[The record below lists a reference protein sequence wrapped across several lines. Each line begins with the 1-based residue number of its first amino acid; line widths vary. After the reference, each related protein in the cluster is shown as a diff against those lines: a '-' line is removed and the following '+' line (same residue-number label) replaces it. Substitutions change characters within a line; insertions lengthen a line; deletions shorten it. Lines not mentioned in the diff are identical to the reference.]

1 MRWTLREKYGK
12 TGALSLSYDM
22 TFLSLLLSDIEDD
35 TPIEGKERCIVHPIT
50 EHKFFTT
57 KVMEYTAAMQI
68 LLSHYALIDSNNDE
82 GRNKKDPFL
91 PFIPEIEK
99 TYKRQCNT
107 LKNKLSA
114 LWENEKKGIKDPEM
128 NALYFG
134 EALGEIFVKDEN
146 SHFAP
151 DLRRMG
157 CGMGRYIYLLDAW
170 DDKEK
175 DKKKEANE
183 EMTLKA
189 VLKNKAREDEEP
201 LSANFTLYK
210 ILGGDILTA
219 RLIRSQIWLI
229 MLVVFFVIV
238 YISNRYSV
246 QQQLLE
252 IDVLNKELKD
262 AKYKALSSSSEL
274 TERCR
279 ESRVLEMLRHNKDSI
294 LKMPSQPPYIINVPE
309 K

>member
-1 MRWTLREKYGK
+1 MKSDKNINGTEQDEMKIVLPLNEAEE
-12 TGALSLSYDM
+12 TGTRNA
-22 TFLSLLLSDIEDD
+22 
-35 TPIEGKERCIVHPIT
+35 K
-50 EHKFFTT
+50 K
-57 KVMEYTAAMQI
+57 
-68 LLSHYALIDSNNDE
+68 DSSDE
-82 GRNKKDPFL
+82 GNR
-91 PFIPEIEK
+91 
-99 TYKRQCNT
+99 
-107 LKNKLSA
+107 
-114 LWENEKKGIKDPEM
+114 
-128 NALYFG
+128 
-134 EALGEIFVKDEN
+134 
-146 SHFAP
+146 
-151 DLRRMG
+151 
-157 CGMGRYIYLLDAW
+157 GRKAKADVAKEE
-170 DDKEK
+170 KEK

-210 ILGGDILTA
+210 MLGGDILTA

>member
-1 MRWTLREKYGK
+1 MKNDKNINGTEQDEMKIVLPLNEAEETRMRN
-12 TGALSLSYDM
+12 A
-22 TFLSLLLSDIEDD
+22 
-35 TPIEGKERCIVHPIT
+35 
-50 EHKFFTT
+50 
-57 KVMEYTAAMQI
+57 
-68 LLSHYALIDSNNDE
+68 
-82 GRNKKDPFL
+82 KKD
-91 PFIPEIEK
+91 
-99 TYKRQCNT
+99 
-107 LKNKLSA
+107 SS
-114 LWENEKKGIKDPEM
+114 NEG
-128 NALYFG
+128 N
-134 EALGEIFVKDEN
+134 
-146 SHFAP
+146 
-151 DLRRMG
+151 R
-157 CGMGRYIYLLDAW
+157 GRKAKADVAKEE
-170 DDKEK
+170 KEK

-274 TERCR
+274 TEKCR

>member
-1 MRWTLREKYGK
+1 MKSDKNINGTEQDEMKIVLPLNEAEETGMRNAKK
-12 TGALSLSYDM
+12 
-22 TFLSLLLSDIEDD
+22 
-35 TPIEGKERCIVHPIT
+35 
-50 EHKFFTT
+50 
-57 KVMEYTAAMQI
+57 
-68 LLSHYALIDSNNDE
+68 DSSDE
-82 GRNKKDPFL
+82 GNR
-91 PFIPEIEK
+91 
-99 TYKRQCNT
+99 
-107 LKNKLSA
+107 
-114 LWENEKKGIKDPEM
+114 
-128 NALYFG
+128 
-134 EALGEIFVKDEN
+134 
-146 SHFAP
+146 
-151 DLRRMG
+151 
-157 CGMGRYIYLLDAW
+157 GRKAKADVAKEE
-170 DDKEK
+170 KEK

-183 EMTLKA
+183 EMTLKT

-279 ESRVLEMLRHNKDSI
+279 KSRVLEMLRHNKDSI

>member
-1 MRWTLREKYGK
+1 MKNDKNINGTEQDEMKIVLPLNEAEETGMRNAKK
-12 TGALSLSYDM
+12 
-22 TFLSLLLSDIEDD
+22 
-35 TPIEGKERCIVHPIT
+35 
-50 EHKFFTT
+50 
-57 KVMEYTAAMQI
+57 
-68 LLSHYALIDSNNDE
+68 DSSDE
-82 GRNKKDPFL
+82 GNR
-91 PFIPEIEK
+91 
-99 TYKRQCNT
+99 
-107 LKNKLSA
+107 
-114 LWENEKKGIKDPEM
+114 
-128 NALYFG
+128 
-134 EALGEIFVKDEN
+134 
-146 SHFAP
+146 
-151 DLRRMG
+151 
-157 CGMGRYIYLLDAW
+157 GRKAKADVAKEE
-170 DDKEK
+170 KEK

-183 EMTLKA
+183 EMTLKT

-279 ESRVLEMLRHNKDSI
+279 ESRVLEMLRQNKDSI

>member
-1 MRWTLREKYGK
+1 MKSDKNINGTEQDEMKIVLPLNEAEETGMRNAKK
-12 TGALSLSYDM
+12 
-22 TFLSLLLSDIEDD
+22 
-35 TPIEGKERCIVHPIT
+35 
-50 EHKFFTT
+50 
-57 KVMEYTAAMQI
+57 
-68 LLSHYALIDSNNDE
+68 DSSDE
-82 GRNKKDPFL
+82 GNR
-91 PFIPEIEK
+91 
-99 TYKRQCNT
+99 
-107 LKNKLSA
+107 
-114 LWENEKKGIKDPEM
+114 
-128 NALYFG
+128 
-134 EALGEIFVKDEN
+134 
-146 SHFAP
+146 
-151 DLRRMG
+151 
-157 CGMGRYIYLLDAW
+157 GRKAKADVAKEE
-170 DDKEK
+170 KEK

-183 EMTLKA
+183 EMTLKT

-246 QQQLLE
+246 QQQFLE

>member
-1 MRWTLREKYGK
+1 MKSDKNINGTEQDEMKIVLPLNEAEE
-12 TGALSLSYDM
+12 TGTRNA
-22 TFLSLLLSDIEDD
+22 
-35 TPIEGKERCIVHPIT
+35 K
-50 EHKFFTT
+50 K
-57 KVMEYTAAMQI
+57 
-68 LLSHYALIDSNNDE
+68 DSSDE
-82 GRNKKDPFL
+82 GNR
-91 PFIPEIEK
+91 
-99 TYKRQCNT
+99 
-107 LKNKLSA
+107 
-114 LWENEKKGIKDPEM
+114 
-128 NALYFG
+128 
-134 EALGEIFVKDEN
+134 
-146 SHFAP
+146 
-151 DLRRMG
+151 
-157 CGMGRYIYLLDAW
+157 GRKAKADVAKEE
-170 DDKEK
+170 KEK

-183 EMTLKA
+183 EMTLKT

-262 AKYKALSSSSEL
+262 AKYKALSSRSEL

>member
-1 MRWTLREKYGK
+1 MKSDKNINGTEQDEMKIVLPLNEAEE
-12 TGALSLSYDM
+12 TG
-22 TFLSLLLSDIEDD
+22 T
-35 TPIEGKERCIVHPIT
+35 
-50 EHKFFTT
+50 
-57 KVMEYTAAMQI
+57 
-68 LLSHYALIDSNNDE
+68 
-82 GRNKKDPFL
+82 RNAKKD
-91 PFIPEIEK
+91 
-99 TYKRQCNT
+99 
-107 LKNKLSA
+107 SS
-114 LWENEKKGIKDPEM
+114 
-128 NALYFG
+128 
-134 EALGEIFVKDEN
+134 DEE
-146 SHFAP
+146 S
-151 DLRRMG
+151 R
-157 CGMGRYIYLLDAW
+157 GRKAKADVAKEE
-170 DDKEK
+170 KEK

>member
-1 MRWTLREKYGK
+1 MKSDKNINGTEQDEMKIVLPLNEAEE
-12 TGALSLSYDM
+12 TGTRNA
-22 TFLSLLLSDIEDD
+22 
-35 TPIEGKERCIVHPIT
+35 K
-50 EHKFFTT
+50 K
-57 KVMEYTAAMQI
+57 
-68 LLSHYALIDSNNDE
+68 DSSDE
-82 GRNKKDPFL
+82 GNRGRKAKADVAKE
-91 PFIPEIEK
+91 EI
-99 TYKRQCNT
+99 
-107 LKNKLSA
+107 
-114 LWENEKKGIKDPEM
+114 
-128 NALYFG
+128 
-134 EALGEIFVKDEN
+134 
-146 SHFAP
+146 
-151 DLRRMG
+151 
-157 CGMGRYIYLLDAW
+157 
-170 DDKEK
+170 EK

-183 EMTLKA
+183 EMTLKT

-229 MLVVFFVIV
+229 MLIVFFIIV

>member
-1 MRWTLREKYGK
+1 MKSDKNINGTEQDEMKIVLPLNEAEETRMRNAKK
-12 TGALSLSYDM
+12 
-22 TFLSLLLSDIEDD
+22 
-35 TPIEGKERCIVHPIT
+35 
-50 EHKFFTT
+50 
-57 KVMEYTAAMQI
+57 
-68 LLSHYALIDSNNDE
+68 DSSDE
-82 GRNKKDPFL
+82 GNR
-91 PFIPEIEK
+91 
-99 TYKRQCNT
+99 
-107 LKNKLSA
+107 
-114 LWENEKKGIKDPEM
+114 
-128 NALYFG
+128 
-134 EALGEIFVKDEN
+134 
-146 SHFAP
+146 
-151 DLRRMG
+151 
-157 CGMGRYIYLLDAW
+157 GRKAKADVAKEE
-170 DDKEK
+170 KEK

-183 EMTLKA
+183 EMTLKT

>member
-1 MRWTLREKYGK
+1 MKSDKNINGTEQDEMKIVLPLNEAEE
-12 TGALSLSYDM
+12 TGTRNA
-22 TFLSLLLSDIEDD
+22 
-35 TPIEGKERCIVHPIT
+35 K
-50 EHKFFTT
+50 K
-57 KVMEYTAAMQI
+57 
-68 LLSHYALIDSNNDE
+68 DSSDE
-82 GRNKKDPFL
+82 GNR
-91 PFIPEIEK
+91 
-99 TYKRQCNT
+99 
-107 LKNKLSA
+107 
-114 LWENEKKGIKDPEM
+114 
-128 NALYFG
+128 
-134 EALGEIFVKDEN
+134 
-146 SHFAP
+146 
-151 DLRRMG
+151 
-157 CGMGRYIYLLDAW
+157 GRKAKADVAKEE
-170 DDKEK
+170 KEK

-183 EMTLKA
+183 DMTLKT

>member
-1 MRWTLREKYGK
+1 MKSDKNINGTEQDEMKIVLPLNEAEETGMRNAKK
-12 TGALSLSYDM
+12 
-22 TFLSLLLSDIEDD
+22 
-35 TPIEGKERCIVHPIT
+35 
-50 EHKFFTT
+50 
-57 KVMEYTAAMQI
+57 
-68 LLSHYALIDSNNDE
+68 DSSDE
-82 GRNKKDPFL
+82 GNR
-91 PFIPEIEK
+91 
-99 TYKRQCNT
+99 
-107 LKNKLSA
+107 
-114 LWENEKKGIKDPEM
+114 
-128 NALYFG
+128 
-134 EALGEIFVKDEN
+134 
-146 SHFAP
+146 
-151 DLRRMG
+151 
-157 CGMGRYIYLLDAW
+157 GRKAKADVAKEE
-170 DDKEK
+170 KEK

>member
-1 MRWTLREKYGK
+1 MKSDKNINGTEQDEMKIVLPLNEAEETEMRNAKK
-12 TGALSLSYDM
+12 
-22 TFLSLLLSDIEDD
+22 
-35 TPIEGKERCIVHPIT
+35 
-50 EHKFFTT
+50 
-57 KVMEYTAAMQI
+57 
-68 LLSHYALIDSNNDE
+68 DSSDE
-82 GRNKKDPFL
+82 GNR
-91 PFIPEIEK
+91 
-99 TYKRQCNT
+99 
-107 LKNKLSA
+107 
-114 LWENEKKGIKDPEM
+114 
-128 NALYFG
+128 
-134 EALGEIFVKDEN
+134 
-146 SHFAP
+146 
-151 DLRRMG
+151 
-157 CGMGRYIYLLDAW
+157 GRKAKADVAKEE
-170 DDKEK
+170 KEK

-183 EMTLKA
+183 EMTLKT

>member
-1 MRWTLREKYGK
+1 MKSDKNINGIEQDEMKIVLPLNEAEE
-12 TGALSLSYDM
+12 TGTRNA
-22 TFLSLLLSDIEDD
+22 
-35 TPIEGKERCIVHPIT
+35 K
-50 EHKFFTT
+50 K
-57 KVMEYTAAMQI
+57 
-68 LLSHYALIDSNNDE
+68 DSSDE
-82 GRNKKDPFL
+82 GNR
-91 PFIPEIEK
+91 
-99 TYKRQCNT
+99 
-107 LKNKLSA
+107 
-114 LWENEKKGIKDPEM
+114 
-128 NALYFG
+128 
-134 EALGEIFVKDEN
+134 
-146 SHFAP
+146 
-151 DLRRMG
+151 
-157 CGMGRYIYLLDAW
+157 GRKAKADVAKEE
-170 DDKEK
+170 KEK

-183 EMTLKA
+183 EMTLKT

>member
-1 MRWTLREKYGK
+1 MKSDKNINGTEQDEMKIVLPLNEAEETGMRNAKK
-12 TGALSLSYDM
+12 
-22 TFLSLLLSDIEDD
+22 
-35 TPIEGKERCIVHPIT
+35 
-50 EHKFFTT
+50 
-57 KVMEYTAAMQI
+57 
-68 LLSHYALIDSNNDE
+68 DSSDE
-82 GRNKKDPFL
+82 GNR
-91 PFIPEIEK
+91 
-99 TYKRQCNT
+99 
-107 LKNKLSA
+107 
-114 LWENEKKGIKDPEM
+114 
-128 NALYFG
+128 
-134 EALGEIFVKDEN
+134 
-146 SHFAP
+146 
-151 DLRRMG
+151 
-157 CGMGRYIYLLDAW
+157 GRKAKADVAKEE
-170 DDKEK
+170 KEK
-175 DKKKEANE
+175 DTKKEANE
-183 EMTLKA
+183 EMTLKTG
-189 VLKNKAREDEEP
+189 LKNKAREDEEP

-294 LKMPSQPPYIINVPE
+294 LKMPSQPPYIIYVPE

>member
-1 MRWTLREKYGK
+1 MKSDKNINGTEQDEMKIVLPLNEAEETGMRNAKK
-12 TGALSLSYDM
+12 
-22 TFLSLLLSDIEDD
+22 
-35 TPIEGKERCIVHPIT
+35 
-50 EHKFFTT
+50 
-57 KVMEYTAAMQI
+57 
-68 LLSHYALIDSNNDE
+68 DSSDE
-82 GRNKKDPFL
+82 GNR
-91 PFIPEIEK
+91 
-99 TYKRQCNT
+99 
-107 LKNKLSA
+107 
-114 LWENEKKGIKDPEM
+114 
-128 NALYFG
+128 
-134 EALGEIFVKDEN
+134 
-146 SHFAP
+146 
-151 DLRRMG
+151 
-157 CGMGRYIYLLDAW
+157 GRKAKADVAKEE
-170 DDKEK
+170 KEK

-183 EMTLKA
+183 EMTLKT

-219 RLIRSQIWLI
+219 HLIRSQIWLI

>member
-1 MRWTLREKYGK
+1 MKNDKNINGTEQDEMKIVLPLNEAEETGMRNAKK
-12 TGALSLSYDM
+12 
-22 TFLSLLLSDIEDD
+22 
-35 TPIEGKERCIVHPIT
+35 
-50 EHKFFTT
+50 
-57 KVMEYTAAMQI
+57 
-68 LLSHYALIDSNNDE
+68 DSSDE
-82 GRNKKDPFL
+82 GNR
-91 PFIPEIEK
+91 
-99 TYKRQCNT
+99 
-107 LKNKLSA
+107 
-114 LWENEKKGIKDPEM
+114 
-128 NALYFG
+128 
-134 EALGEIFVKDEN
+134 
-146 SHFAP
+146 
-151 DLRRMG
+151 
-157 CGMGRYIYLLDAW
+157 GRKAKADVAQEE
-170 DDKEK
+170 KEK

-183 EMTLKA
+183 EMTLKT

>member
-1 MRWTLREKYGK
+1 MKSDKNINGIEQDEMKIVLPLNEAEETGMRNAKK
-12 TGALSLSYDM
+12 
-22 TFLSLLLSDIEDD
+22 
-35 TPIEGKERCIVHPIT
+35 
-50 EHKFFTT
+50 
-57 KVMEYTAAMQI
+57 
-68 LLSHYALIDSNNDE
+68 DSSDE
-82 GRNKKDPFL
+82 GNR
-91 PFIPEIEK
+91 
-99 TYKRQCNT
+99 
-107 LKNKLSA
+107 
-114 LWENEKKGIKDPEM
+114 
-128 NALYFG
+128 
-134 EALGEIFVKDEN
+134 
-146 SHFAP
+146 
-151 DLRRMG
+151 
-157 CGMGRYIYLLDAW
+157 GRKAKADVAKEE
-170 DDKEK
+170 KEK

-183 EMTLKA
+183 EMTLKT

>member
-1 MRWTLREKYGK
+1 MKNDKNINGTEQDEMKIVLPLNEAEETRMRN
-12 TGALSLSYDM
+12 A
-22 TFLSLLLSDIEDD
+22 
-35 TPIEGKERCIVHPIT
+35 
-50 EHKFFTT
+50 
-57 KVMEYTAAMQI
+57 
-68 LLSHYALIDSNNDE
+68 
-82 GRNKKDPFL
+82 KKD
-91 PFIPEIEK
+91 
-99 TYKRQCNT
+99 
-107 LKNKLSA
+107 SS
-114 LWENEKKGIKDPEM
+114 NEG
-128 NALYFG
+128 N
-134 EALGEIFVKDEN
+134 
-146 SHFAP
+146 
-151 DLRRMG
+151 R
-157 CGMGRYIYLLDAW
+157 GRKAKADVAKEE
-170 DDKEK
+170 KEK

>member
-1 MRWTLREKYGK
+1 MKNDKNINGTEQDEMKIVLPLNEAEETRMRN
-12 TGALSLSYDM
+12 A
-22 TFLSLLLSDIEDD
+22 
-35 TPIEGKERCIVHPIT
+35 
-50 EHKFFTT
+50 
-57 KVMEYTAAMQI
+57 
-68 LLSHYALIDSNNDE
+68 
-82 GRNKKDPFL
+82 KKD
-91 PFIPEIEK
+91 
-99 TYKRQCNT
+99 
-107 LKNKLSA
+107 SS
-114 LWENEKKGIKDPEM
+114 NEG
-128 NALYFG
+128 N
-134 EALGEIFVKDEN
+134 
-146 SHFAP
+146 
-151 DLRRMG
+151 R
-157 CGMGRYIYLLDAW
+157 GRKAKADVA
-170 DDKEK
+170 KEEEEK

>member
-1 MRWTLREKYGK
+1 MKSDKNINGTEQDEMKIVLPLNEAEE
-12 TGALSLSYDM
+12 TGA
-22 TFLSLLLSDIEDD
+22 
-35 TPIEGKERCIVHPIT
+35 RN
-50 EHKFFTT
+50 
-57 KVMEYTAAMQI
+57 AAEV
-68 LLSHYALIDSNNDE
+68 SSDE
-82 GRNKKDPFL
+82 GNR
-91 PFIPEIEK
+91 
-99 TYKRQCNT
+99 
-107 LKNKLSA
+107 
-114 LWENEKKGIKDPEM
+114 
-128 NALYFG
+128 
-134 EALGEIFVKDEN
+134 
-146 SHFAP
+146 
-151 DLRRMG
+151 
-157 CGMGRYIYLLDAW
+157 GRKAKADVAKEE
-170 DDKEK
+170 KEK

>member
-1 MRWTLREKYGK
+1 MKSDKNINGIEQDEMKIVLPLNEAEETGMRNAKK
-12 TGALSLSYDM
+12 
-22 TFLSLLLSDIEDD
+22 
-35 TPIEGKERCIVHPIT
+35 
-50 EHKFFTT
+50 
-57 KVMEYTAAMQI
+57 
-68 LLSHYALIDSNNDE
+68 DSSDE
-82 GRNKKDPFL
+82 GNR
-91 PFIPEIEK
+91 
-99 TYKRQCNT
+99 
-107 LKNKLSA
+107 
-114 LWENEKKGIKDPEM
+114 
-128 NALYFG
+128 
-134 EALGEIFVKDEN
+134 
-146 SHFAP
+146 
-151 DLRRMG
+151 
-157 CGMGRYIYLLDAW
+157 GRKAKADVAKEE
-170 DDKEK
+170 KEK

-183 EMTLKA
+183 EMTLKT
-189 VLKNKAREDEEP
+189 VQKNKAREDEEP

>member
-1 MRWTLREKYGK
+1 MKSDKNINGTEQDEMKIVLPLNEAEE
-12 TGALSLSYDM
+12 TGTRNA
-22 TFLSLLLSDIEDD
+22 
-35 TPIEGKERCIVHPIT
+35 K
-50 EHKFFTT
+50 K
-57 KVMEYTAAMQI
+57 
-68 LLSHYALIDSNNDE
+68 DSSDE
-82 GRNKKDPFL
+82 GNR
-91 PFIPEIEK
+91 
-99 TYKRQCNT
+99 
-107 LKNKLSA
+107 
-114 LWENEKKGIKDPEM
+114 
-128 NALYFG
+128 
-134 EALGEIFVKDEN
+134 
-146 SHFAP
+146 
-151 DLRRMG
+151 
-157 CGMGRYIYLLDAW
+157 GRKAKADVAKEE
-170 DDKEK
+170 KEK

>member
-1 MRWTLREKYGK
+1 MKSDKNINGTEQDEMKIVLPLNEAEETGMRNAKK
-12 TGALSLSYDM
+12 
-22 TFLSLLLSDIEDD
+22 
-35 TPIEGKERCIVHPIT
+35 
-50 EHKFFTT
+50 
-57 KVMEYTAAMQI
+57 
-68 LLSHYALIDSNNDE
+68 DSSDE
-82 GRNKKDPFL
+82 GNR
-91 PFIPEIEK
+91 
-99 TYKRQCNT
+99 
-107 LKNKLSA
+107 
-114 LWENEKKGIKDPEM
+114 
-128 NALYFG
+128 
-134 EALGEIFVKDEN
+134 
-146 SHFAP
+146 
-151 DLRRMG
+151 
-157 CGMGRYIYLLDAW
+157 GRKAKADVAKEE
-170 DDKEK
+170 KEK

-183 EMTLKA
+183 EMTLKT

-279 ESRVLEMLRHNKDSI
+279 ESRVLEMLRQNKDSI

>member
-1 MRWTLREKYGK
+1 MKSDKNINGTEQDEMKIVLPLNEAEE
-12 TGALSLSYDM
+12 TGTRNA
-22 TFLSLLLSDIEDD
+22 
-35 TPIEGKERCIVHPIT
+35 K
-50 EHKFFTT
+50 K
-57 KVMEYTAAMQI
+57 
-68 LLSHYALIDSNNDE
+68 DSSDE
-82 GRNKKDPFL
+82 GNR
-91 PFIPEIEK
+91 
-99 TYKRQCNT
+99 
-107 LKNKLSA
+107 
-114 LWENEKKGIKDPEM
+114 
-128 NALYFG
+128 
-134 EALGEIFVKDEN
+134 
-146 SHFAP
+146 
-151 DLRRMG
+151 
-157 CGMGRYIYLLDAW
+157 GRKAKADVAKEE
-170 DDKEK
+170 KEK

-183 EMTLKA
+183 EMTLKT

>member
-1 MRWTLREKYGK
+1 MKSDKNINGTEQDEMKIVLPLNEAEE
-12 TGALSLSYDM
+12 TGTRNA
-22 TFLSLLLSDIEDD
+22 
-35 TPIEGKERCIVHPIT
+35 K
-50 EHKFFTT
+50 K
-57 KVMEYTAAMQI
+57 
-68 LLSHYALIDSNNDE
+68 DSSDE
-82 GRNKKDPFL
+82 GNR
-91 PFIPEIEK
+91 
-99 TYKRQCNT
+99 
-107 LKNKLSA
+107 
-114 LWENEKKGIKDPEM
+114 
-128 NALYFG
+128 
-134 EALGEIFVKDEN
+134 
-146 SHFAP
+146 
-151 DLRRMG
+151 
-157 CGMGRYIYLLDAW
+157 GRKAKVDVAKEE
-170 DDKEK
+170 KEK

-183 EMTLKA
+183 EMTLKT

>member
-1 MRWTLREKYGK
+1 MKSDKNINGTEQDEMKIVLPLNEAEETGMRN
-12 TGALSLSYDM
+12 A
-22 TFLSLLLSDIEDD
+22 
-35 TPIEGKERCIVHPIT
+35 
-50 EHKFFTT
+50 
-57 KVMEYTAAMQI
+57 
-68 LLSHYALIDSNNDE
+68 
-82 GRNKKDPFL
+82 KKDSSD
-91 PFIPEIEK
+91 E
-99 TYKRQCNT
+99 
-107 LKNKLSA
+107 
-114 LWENEKKGIKDPEM
+114 EN
-128 NALYFG
+128 
-134 EALGEIFVKDEN
+134 
-146 SHFAP
+146 
-151 DLRRMG
+151 R
-157 CGMGRYIYLLDAW
+157 GRKAKADVAKEE
-170 DDKEK
+170 KEK

-183 EMTLKA
+183 EMTLKT

>member
-1 MRWTLREKYGK
+1 MKSDKNINGTEQDEMKIVLPLNEAEETGMRNAKK
-12 TGALSLSYDM
+12 
-22 TFLSLLLSDIEDD
+22 
-35 TPIEGKERCIVHPIT
+35 
-50 EHKFFTT
+50 
-57 KVMEYTAAMQI
+57 
-68 LLSHYALIDSNNDE
+68 DSSDE
-82 GRNKKDPFL
+82 GNRGRKAKAD
-91 PFIPEIEK
+91 
-99 TYKRQCNT
+99 T
-107 LKNKLSA
+107 A
-114 LWENEKKGIKDPEM
+114 NE
-128 NALYFG
+128 A
-134 EALGEIFVKDEN
+134 
-146 SHFAP
+146 
-151 DLRRMG
+151 
-157 CGMGRYIYLLDAW
+157 
-170 DDKEK
+170 KEK
-175 DKKKEANE
+175 DKKKDADE

>member
-1 MRWTLREKYGK
+1 MKSDKNINGTEQDEMKIVLPLNEAEETGMRNAKK
-12 TGALSLSYDM
+12 
-22 TFLSLLLSDIEDD
+22 
-35 TPIEGKERCIVHPIT
+35 
-50 EHKFFTT
+50 
-57 KVMEYTAAMQI
+57 
-68 LLSHYALIDSNNDE
+68 DSSDE
-82 GRNKKDPFL
+82 GNR
-91 PFIPEIEK
+91 
-99 TYKRQCNT
+99 
-107 LKNKLSA
+107 
-114 LWENEKKGIKDPEM
+114 
-128 NALYFG
+128 
-134 EALGEIFVKDEN
+134 
-146 SHFAP
+146 
-151 DLRRMG
+151 
-157 CGMGRYIYLLDAW
+157 GRKAKADVAKEE
-170 DDKEK
+170 KEK

-183 EMTLKA
+183 EMTLKT

-219 RLIRSQIWLI
+219 RLIRSQIWLR

>member
-1 MRWTLREKYGK
+1 MFGYIVLSSDAPKEDRRIYREAYCGLCHVLREKYGK

-99 TYKRQCNT
+99 TYKRQCDT

-114 LWENEKKGIKDPEM
+114 LWENEKKGIKDPEQ

-175 DKKKEANE
+175 DKKK
-183 EMTLKA
+183 
-189 VLKNKAREDEEP
+189 
-201 LSANFTLYK
+201 
-210 ILGGDILTA
+210 
-219 RLIRSQIWLI
+219 
-229 MLVVFFVIV
+229 
-238 YISNRYSV
+238 NRYNPLPPSITEE
-246 QQQLLE
+246 E
-252 IDVLNKELKD
+252 IKAMLID
-262 AKYKALSSSSEL
+262 AAACATSAMEHMPLDAYVPLFENIL
-274 TERCR
+274 YHGMW
-279 ESRVLEMLRHNKDSI
+279 SRFEMRKKGN
-294 LKMPSQPPYIINVPE
+294 E
-309 K
+309 

>member
-1 MRWTLREKYGK
+1 MKSDKNINGTEQDEMKIVLPLNEAEETGMRNAKK
-12 TGALSLSYDM
+12 
-22 TFLSLLLSDIEDD
+22 
-35 TPIEGKERCIVHPIT
+35 
-50 EHKFFTT
+50 
-57 KVMEYTAAMQI
+57 
-68 LLSHYALIDSNNDE
+68 DSSDE
-82 GRNKKDPFL
+82 GNR
-91 PFIPEIEK
+91 
-99 TYKRQCNT
+99 
-107 LKNKLSA
+107 
-114 LWENEKKGIKDPEM
+114 
-128 NALYFG
+128 
-134 EALGEIFVKDEN
+134 
-146 SHFAP
+146 
-151 DLRRMG
+151 
-157 CGMGRYIYLLDAW
+157 GRKAKADVAKEE
-170 DDKEK
+170 KEK

-183 EMTLKA
+183 EMTLKT

-279 ESRVLEMLRHNKDSI
+279 ESRGLEMLRHNKDSI

>member
-1 MRWTLREKYGK
+1 MKNDKNINGTEQDEMKIVLPLNEAEE
-12 TGALSLSYDM
+12 TGTRNA
-22 TFLSLLLSDIEDD
+22 
-35 TPIEGKERCIVHPIT
+35 K
-50 EHKFFTT
+50 K
-57 KVMEYTAAMQI
+57 
-68 LLSHYALIDSNNDE
+68 DSSDE
-82 GRNKKDPFL
+82 GNR
-91 PFIPEIEK
+91 
-99 TYKRQCNT
+99 
-107 LKNKLSA
+107 
-114 LWENEKKGIKDPEM
+114 
-128 NALYFG
+128 
-134 EALGEIFVKDEN
+134 
-146 SHFAP
+146 
-151 DLRRMG
+151 
-157 CGMGRYIYLLDAW
+157 GRKAKADVAKEE
-170 DDKEK
+170 KEK

-183 EMTLKA
+183 EMTLKT

>member
-1 MRWTLREKYGK
+1 MKNDKNINGTEQDEMKIVLPLNEAEE
-12 TGALSLSYDM
+12 TGTRNA
-22 TFLSLLLSDIEDD
+22 
-35 TPIEGKERCIVHPIT
+35 K
-50 EHKFFTT
+50 K
-57 KVMEYTAAMQI
+57 
-68 LLSHYALIDSNNDE
+68 DSSDE
-82 GRNKKDPFL
+82 GNR
-91 PFIPEIEK
+91 
-99 TYKRQCNT
+99 
-107 LKNKLSA
+107 
-114 LWENEKKGIKDPEM
+114 
-128 NALYFG
+128 
-134 EALGEIFVKDEN
+134 
-146 SHFAP
+146 
-151 DLRRMG
+151 
-157 CGMGRYIYLLDAW
+157 GRKAKADVAKEE
-170 DDKEK
+170 KEK

>member
-1 MRWTLREKYGK
+1 MKSDKNINGTEQDEMKIVLPLNEAEETGMRN
-12 TGALSLSYDM
+12 A
-22 TFLSLLLSDIEDD
+22 
-35 TPIEGKERCIVHPIT
+35 
-50 EHKFFTT
+50 
-57 KVMEYTAAMQI
+57 
-68 LLSHYALIDSNNDE
+68 
-82 GRNKKDPFL
+82 KKDSSDGGN
-91 PFIPEIEK
+91 
-99 TYKRQCNT
+99 R
-107 LKNKLSA
+107 
-114 LWENEKKGIKDPEM
+114 
-128 NALYFG
+128 
-134 EALGEIFVKDEN
+134 
-146 SHFAP
+146 
-151 DLRRMG
+151 
-157 CGMGRYIYLLDAW
+157 GRKAKADVAKEE
-170 DDKEK
+170 KEK

-183 EMTLKA
+183 EMTLKT

>member
-1 MRWTLREKYGK
+1 MKSDKNINGTEQDEMKIVLPLNEAEETRMRNAKK
-12 TGALSLSYDM
+12 
-22 TFLSLLLSDIEDD
+22 
-35 TPIEGKERCIVHPIT
+35 
-50 EHKFFTT
+50 
-57 KVMEYTAAMQI
+57 
-68 LLSHYALIDSNNDE
+68 DSSDE
-82 GRNKKDPFL
+82 GNRGRKAKADV
-91 PFIPEIEK
+91 
-99 TYKRQCNT
+99 
-107 LKNKLSA
+107 
-114 LWENEKKGIKDPEM
+114 
-128 NALYFG
+128 
-134 EALGEIFVKDEN
+134 VKEE
-146 SHFAP
+146 
-151 DLRRMG
+151 
-157 CGMGRYIYLLDAW
+157 
-170 DDKEK
+170 KEK

-183 EMTLKA
+183 EMTLKT

>member
-1 MRWTLREKYGK
+1 MKNDKNINGTEQDEMKIVLPLNEAEETRMRN
-12 TGALSLSYDM
+12 A
-22 TFLSLLLSDIEDD
+22 
-35 TPIEGKERCIVHPIT
+35 
-50 EHKFFTT
+50 
-57 KVMEYTAAMQI
+57 
-68 LLSHYALIDSNNDE
+68 
-82 GRNKKDPFL
+82 KKD
-91 PFIPEIEK
+91 
-99 TYKRQCNT
+99 
-107 LKNKLSA
+107 SS
-114 LWENEKKGIKDPEM
+114 NEG
-128 NALYFG
+128 N
-134 EALGEIFVKDEN
+134 
-146 SHFAP
+146 
-151 DLRRMG
+151 R
-157 CGMGRYIYLLDAW
+157 GRKAKADVAKEE
-170 DDKEK
+170 KEK

-279 ESRVLEMLRHNKDSI
+279 ESRVLEMLRNNKDSI